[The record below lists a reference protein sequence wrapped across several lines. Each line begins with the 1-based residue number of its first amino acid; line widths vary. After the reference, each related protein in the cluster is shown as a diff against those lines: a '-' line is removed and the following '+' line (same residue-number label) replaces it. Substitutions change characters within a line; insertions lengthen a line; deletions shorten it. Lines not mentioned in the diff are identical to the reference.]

1 MDATV
6 LAIQQFYPQ
15 VFHACHVRH
24 ERRRSNA
31 FRLSERDSSIL
42 AHVSSDWTVTAR
54 DLGRHFGLGAPTLS
68 DALRRLERLGYV
80 AREPRNGRSP
90 ARPLRL
96 TTLGR
101 EALQATSVLDAGR
114 LTTLL
119 EHLTTRERATAV
131 AGLRLLARG
140 ARSLANQ
147 ECRP

>member
-6 LAIQQFYPQ
+6 ARIQQLYPQ

-24 ERRRSNA
+24 QRRRSNA
-31 FRLSERDSSIL
+31 FRLSERDSAIL
-42 AHVSSDWTVTAR
+42 AHLGAEWTVTAR
-54 DLGRHFGLGAPTLS
+54 DLGRHLGLGAPTLS
-68 DALRRLERLGYV
+68 DALRRLERLGHV

-96 TTLGR
+96 TPLGQQ
-101 EALQATSVLDAGR
+101 ALGAVSVLDAGR
-114 LTTLL
+114 LTALL
-119 EHLTTRERATAV
+119 EHLTARERETAV

-140 ARSLANQ
+140 ARSLANE